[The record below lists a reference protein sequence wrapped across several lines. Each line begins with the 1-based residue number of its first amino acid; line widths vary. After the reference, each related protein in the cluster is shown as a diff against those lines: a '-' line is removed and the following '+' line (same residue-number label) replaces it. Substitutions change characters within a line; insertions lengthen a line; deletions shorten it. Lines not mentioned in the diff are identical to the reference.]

1 MTTHTKKYK
10 GGYPQRAGMK
20 VGDGAVEIASLVP
33 LWIFRFLGWGDQGIA
48 VTCQKQGWPGFHQGQ
63 MARWSIRMVW
73 PSRTSFVDRL
83 VTESLE
89 LRWMGSSLTHS
100 WNCVARKTS
109 LSEEKWAWIIT
120 EGQGPSANNQA
131 WDGLQIWCCVSGG
144 VRCDLEEGPD
154 DKITKISS
162 ICLIA
167 FSQGP
172 AGSHQSSCTGGGTC
186 PAV

>member
-20 VGDGAVEIASLVP
+20 VGEGAVEIASLVP

-48 VTCQKQGWPGFHQGQ
+48 VTCQKQGWPGFRQGQ
-63 MARWSIRMVW
+63 TARWSIRMVW

-120 EGQGPSANNQA
+120 EGQGPSA
-131 WDGLQIWCCVSGG
+131 
-144 VRCDLEEGPD
+144 
-154 DKITKISS
+154 ITKPEMVCRSDAVWVEGCDVTLRKDLMIK
-162 ICLIA
+162 
-167 FSQGP
+167 SQKYLLS
-172 AGSHQSSCTGGGTC
+172 AS
-186 PAV
+186 